1 MTPEQFKILLKKK
14 ERELMQAYTR
24 TLPVKIGTEAV
35 HFVRDNF
42 KQEGF
47 VDKKLERWTPS
58 KRKSIPKHPDR
69 SYKTLSS
76 RRRNLY
82 MSIKKRT
89 KPGEA
94 IIYTD
99 VPYAAAHNE
108 GTNNAG
114 RNRKTKI
121 PKRQFIG
128 DSNALNKKV
137 IKVIED
143 ELKRILKS
151 N

>member
-1 MTPEQFKILLKKK
+1 MTPDEFKKK
-14 ERELMQAYTR
+14 LQKQRQALAHAYAR
-24 TLPVKIGTEAV
+24 TLPVKVGTEAV

-47 VDKKLERWTPS
+47 VDDSLQPWKPA
-58 KRKSIPKHPDR
+58 KRKSNPEHPDQA
-69 SYKTLSS
+69 YKTLSS

-82 MSIKKRT
+82 MSVKKRA
-89 KPGEA
+89 KPGVA
-94 IIYTD
+94 IIYSD

-114 RNRKTKI
+114 RGHKTRI

-128 DSNALNKKV
+128 ESRTLNKKV
-137 IKVIED
+137 KKVIED
-143 ELKRILKS
+143 ELKRIM
-151 N
+151 ND

>member
-1 MTPEQFKILLKKK
+1 
-14 ERELMQAYTR
+14 
-24 TLPVKIGTEAV
+24 
-35 HFVRDNF
+35 
-42 KQEGF
+42 
-47 VDKKLERWTPS
+47 
-58 KRKSIPKHPDR
+58 
-69 SYKTLSS
+69 
-76 RRRNLY
+76 
-82 MSIKKRT
+82 MSIKKLT

-128 DSNALNKKV
+128 DSNTLNKKV

>member
-1 MTPEQFKILLKKK
+1 MTPEEFKRLLQRKKQ
-14 ERELMQAYTR
+14 ELTRAYTQ
-24 TLPVKIGTEAV
+24 TLPVKVGTEAV

-47 VDKKLERWTPS
+47 VDKKLEPWTPS
-58 KRKSIPKHPDR
+58 KRKSNPKHPDR

-114 RNRKTKI
+114 RGRKTKI

-128 DSNALNKKV
+128 DSHTLNKKV

-143 ELKRILKS
+143 ELKKILK
-151 N
+151 NN